1 MPTIF
6 THGFFAFAVSKL
18 FRNKVNVTIMTAA
31 IICSMLPDADVI
43 GFRFGIPYESMW
55 GHRGISHSIFFAALL
70 SLIVST
76 IIYHTLKQK
85 EFSFFKLSLL
95 LFISTVSHPLLDAL
109 TNGGMGVALFAPFNN
124 ERFFFPFRPIMV
136 SPIGASNFFSSYGLH
151 VMKSEFVFIWI
162 PAILVIAASLFLKR
176 KTS

>member
-1 MPTIF
+1 
-6 THGFFAFAVSKL
+6 
-18 FRNKVNVTIMTAA
+18 MTAA

-70 SLIVST
+70 SLFVST
-76 IIYHTLKQK
+76 FIYHVLKQK

-136 SPIGASNFFSSYGLH
+136 SPIGASHFFSSYGLR

-162 PAILVIAASLFLKR
+162 PVILVTGTSLFLKR